1 MVTAT
6 VADAKNNLSALIAQ
20 LESGQEDVVRVCR
33 RRQPV
38 AEIRRIEPARR
49 SAFIGSLR
57 GRVIAEGYD
66 PSEQDEEIA
75 ALFGVEQ

>member
-20 LESGQEDVVRVCR
+20 LESGQEDVVRICR
-33 RRQPV
+33 RHKPV

-49 SAFIGSLR
+49 SAFIGSMR
-57 GRVIAEGYD
+57 GRVTADDYD

-75 ALFGVEQ
+75 ALFGIEQ